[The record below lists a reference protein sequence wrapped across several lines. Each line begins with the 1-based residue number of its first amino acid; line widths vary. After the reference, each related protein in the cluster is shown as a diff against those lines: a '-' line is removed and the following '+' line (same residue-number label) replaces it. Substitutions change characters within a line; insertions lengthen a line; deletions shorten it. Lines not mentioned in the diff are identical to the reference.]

1 MMTTFTQKITVRH
14 IMLMMMAIPL
24 ISGFNSASAA
34 ESNKLD
40 GDVSRGAI
48 SWGQNCSRCHEMRDP
63 KEFTDAMWRPI
74 VAHMRVRGGLT
85 GQQQRDILA
94 FLQASNNPTPEKVA
108 TNFKVSDSS
117 KPSQSGKVI
126 YSQTCIACHGAD
138 GKGALPG
145 VPDLTKSDGRL
156 SKSDEILIKHI
167 TEGFQTPGSPMAMPA
182 KGGNADLNDADIK
195 SVLSYLRESFSQ

>member
-1 MMTTFTQKITVRH
+1 MTTLIQKITIRQMILAMVA
-14 IMLMMMAIPL
+14 LPV
-24 ISGFNSASAA
+24 ISLFNVVSAA
-34 ESNKLD
+34 EDSQLE

-74 VAHMRVRGGLT
+74 VAHMRLRGGLT

-94 FLQASNNPTPEKVA
+94 FLQASNNPTPKKVA
-108 TNFKVSDSS
+108 TNLKVSDSS
-117 KPSQSGKVI
+117 KPSQSGQAI
-126 YSQTCIACHGAD
+126 YNQTCIACHGAD
-138 GKGALPG
+138 GKGSLPG
-145 VPDLTKSDGRL
+145 VPDFTKSDGRL
-156 SKSDEILIKHI
+156 SKSDDVLIKHI

-195 SVLSYLRESFSQ
+195 SVLSYLRESFGQ